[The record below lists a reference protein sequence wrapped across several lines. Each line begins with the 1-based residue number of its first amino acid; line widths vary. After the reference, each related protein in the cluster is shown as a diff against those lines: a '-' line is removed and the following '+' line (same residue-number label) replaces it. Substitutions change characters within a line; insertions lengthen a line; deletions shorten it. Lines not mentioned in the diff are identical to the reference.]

1 MWCAG
6 GVPKLIQRQP
16 LGQAGDFGPRV
27 DTKRMLAL
35 AVSLSTLALLLTSQ
49 GAAATDVTF
58 VVEARNLRWN
68 PSSLIVNQ
76 GDVVTIVIFN
86 NDSTVPHT
94 FELTGYNVRVDLP
107 PGESRRIT
115 FTANVAGSFQNW
127 CAVPGHA
134 QFDPAT
140 NRYTGMAGTF
150 TVRASSPPQAPGL
163 DPLLLIAGIAV
174 VVAIAIAFVV
184 VRRRRAA

>member
-1 MWCAG
+1 MWRSG
-6 GVPKLIQRQP
+6 DVSKLIQRQP
-16 LGQAGDFGPRV
+16 LGQLGDFAPRADV
-27 DTKRMLAL
+27 KRMFAL
-35 AVSLSTLALLLTSQ
+35 AVSLSALALLLTSQ
-49 GAAATDVTF
+49 GAAAADVTF
-58 VVEARNLRWN
+58 VLEARNLRWN

-86 NDSTVPHT
+86 NDTTISHT
-94 FELTGYNVRVDLP
+94 FELTGYALRVDLP
-107 PGESRRIT
+107 PGESGRMT
-115 FTANVAGSFQNW
+115 FTANVVGTFQYW

-163 DPLLLIAGIAV
+163 DPLLLIAAIAV